1 MKGSR
6 KKVEGEDEPTLALL
20 WRFEALVTE
29 LKIVP
34 VFVSRVNLICSTL
47 GDVSKTEVMDKETTL
62 VEISKDRLPSLSVM
76 CGTTDHQV
84 SY

>member
-1 MKGSR
+1 MKGSG

-34 VFVSRVNLICSTL
+34 VFVSRGNLICSTL
-47 GDVSKTEVMDKETTL
+47 GDVSKTKVMDKETTL
-62 VEISKDRLPSLSVM
+62 VDISKDRLPSLSVM